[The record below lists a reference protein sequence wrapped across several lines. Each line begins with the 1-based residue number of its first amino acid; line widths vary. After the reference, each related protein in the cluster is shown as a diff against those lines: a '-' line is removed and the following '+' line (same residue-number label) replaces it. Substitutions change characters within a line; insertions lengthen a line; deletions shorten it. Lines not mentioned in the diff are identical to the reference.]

1 MKRSLALS
9 ALCGGALVVAFPA
22 AAQSLRTAEE
32 AQKSSLTHAI
42 TAPLRDVNLMRS
54 KIPVVLK
61 DALEDPYRRPTPAN
75 CSGIVGEVT
84 LLNEAL
90 GDDLDADNVRKITLR
105 GRAKEEAL
113 NAIAGLASDVI
124 PFRGWVRKITGAEK
138 HDKTI
143 QQSIAAGAV
152 RRAYLKGLG
161 EARGCNPPGTPMHK
175 PLDESTVLTE
185 NDVAAPAT
193 AAAAGGPAP
202 ATAAVLTASDTSP
215 VRKMEVNQTF
225 SPTH

>member
-1 MKRSLALS
+1 MKRTLAVS
-9 ALCGGALVVAFPA
+9 VVCGGALLSLACPA
-22 AAQSLRTAEE
+22 AAQTLQTAED

-54 KIPVVLK
+54 KIPVVLQEAF
-61 DALEDPYRRPTPAN
+61 DDPYRRPVPAN
-75 CSGIVGEVT
+75 CSGIIDEVT
-84 LLNEAL
+84 QLNEAL
-90 GDDLDADNVRKITLR
+90 GDDLDADNVKTVTMS

-138 HDKTI
+138 HDKMV

-175 PLDESTVLTE
+175 PLDAPVLTE
-185 NDVAAPAT
+185 NAVTAP
-193 AAAAGGPAP
+193 P
-202 ATAAVLTASDTSP
+202 AAVLTKQQTAP
-215 VRKMEVNQTF
+215 IRKIEVNQTF
-225 SPTH
+225 APH

>member
-1 MKRSLALS
+1 MKRTLAVS
-9 ALCGGALVVAFPA
+9 VACGGALVALACPA
-22 AAQSLRTAEE
+22 AGQTLKTAED

-42 TAPLRDVNLMRS
+42 TSPLRDVNLMRS
-54 KIPVVLK
+54 KIPAVLK
-61 DALEDPYRRPTPAN
+61 DALDDPYRRPIPAS
-75 CSGIVGEVT
+75 CSGIIDEVSQ
-84 LLNEAL
+84 LNDAL
-90 GDDLDADNVRKITLR
+90 GDDLDADNVRKVTMS

-138 HDKTI
+138 HDKTV

-175 PLDESTVLTE
+175 PLDAPVLTE
-185 NDVAAPAT
+185 NDVAAP
-193 AAAAGGPAP
+193 PP
-202 ATAAVLTASDTSP
+202 VLTKQQTAP
-215 VRKMEVNQTF
+215 IQKIEVNQTF
-225 SPTH
+225 APH

>member
-1 MKRSLALS
+1 MKRTLAVS
-9 ALCGGALVVAFPA
+9 VACGGALAALACPA
-22 AAQSLRTAEE
+22 AGQTLKTAED

-61 DALEDPYRRPTPAN
+61 DALDDPYRRPVPAN
-75 CSGIVGEVT
+75 CSGIIHEVT
-84 LLNEAL
+84 QLNDAL
-90 GDDLDADNVRKITLR
+90 GDDLDADNVKKVTMS

-138 HDKTI
+138 HDKTV

-175 PLDESTVLTE
+175 PLADAPVLTE
-185 NDVAAPAT
+185 NDVTAP
-193 AAAAGGPAP
+193 P
-202 ATAAVLTASDTSP
+202 AVLTKQQAAPIQKID
-215 VRKMEVNQTF
+215 VNQTF
-225 SPTH
+225 APH

>member
-1 MKRSLALS
+1 MKRTLALS
-9 ALCGGALVVAFPA
+9 ALCGGALVAASPA
-22 AAQSLRTAEE
+22 PAQQLQTAED

-61 DALEDPYRRPTPAN
+61 DAFDDPYRRPTPAN
-75 CSGIVGEVT
+75 CSGIIDEVT
-84 LLNEAL
+84 RLNAAL
-90 GDDLDADNVRKITLR
+90 GDDLDADEVKKVSMG

-175 PLDESTVLTE
+175 PLDAPILTE
-185 NDVAAPAT
+185 NEVAPPT
-193 AAAAGGPAP
+193 
-202 ATAAVLTASDTSP
+202 AVLTRSDVPLVQRIDVS
-215 VRKMEVNQTF
+215 QSF
-225 SPTH
+225 SPPH

>member
-1 MKRSLALS
+1 MKRTLALS
-9 ALCGGALVVAFPA
+9 ALCGGALVAFTSPA
-22 AAQSLRTAEE
+22 SSQSLKTAED

-54 KIPVVLK
+54 KIPAVLR
-61 DALEDPYRRPTPAN
+61 DALDDPYRRPVPAN
-75 CSGIVGEVT
+75 CSGIIDEVSQ
-84 LLNEAL
+84 LNDAL
-90 GDDLDADNVRKITLR
+90 GDDLDADNVRKVTLG

-124 PFRGWVRKITGAEK
+124 PFRGWVRKITGAER

-152 RRAYLKGLG
+152 RRGYLKGLG

-175 PLDESTVLTE
+175 PLDAPVLTE
-185 NDVAAPAT
+185 NDVVP
-193 AAAAGGPAP
+193 PE
-202 ATAAVLTASDTSP
+202 AVLTGQDAAP
-215 VRKMEVNQTF
+215 RKIEVNQTF
-225 SPTH
+225 QPPF

>member
-1 MKRSLALS
+1 MKRTLAVS
-9 ALCGGALVVAFPA
+9 ALCGGALVALACPA
-22 AAQSLRTAEE
+22 TAQQLKTPED

-54 KIPVVLK
+54 KIPAVLR
-61 DALEDPYRRPTPAN
+61 DAHDDPYRRPTPAN
-75 CSGIVGEVT
+75 CSGIIDEVT
-84 LLNEAL
+84 RLNDAL
-90 GDDLDADNVRKITLR
+90 GDDLDADEMKKTSLR

-124 PFRGWVRKITGAEK
+124 PFRGWVRKITGAER

-175 PLDESTVLTE
+175 PLDAPVLTE
-185 NDVAAPAT
+185 NAVAPPT
-193 AAAAGGPAP
+193 
-202 ATAAVLTASDTSP
+202 AVLTGQPSAP
-215 VRKMEVNQTF
+215 VQKIEINQTF
-225 SPTH
+225 APH

>member
-1 MKRSLALS
+1 MKRTLAV
-9 ALCGGALVVAFPA
+9 AAFWGGAVAVFSFPA
-22 AAQSLRTAEE
+22 AAQTLKTAED

-54 KIPVVLK
+54 KIPIVLQ
-61 DALEDPYRRPTPAN
+61 DSYDDPYRRPTPAS
-75 CSGIVGEVT
+75 CSGIIDEVT
-84 LLNEAL
+84 RLNEAL
-90 GDDLDADNVRKITLR
+90 GDDLDADEVKQITMG

-138 HDKTI
+138 HDKTV

-175 PLDESTVLTE
+175 PLNAPVLTE
-185 NDVAAPAT
+185 NDVAAPS
-193 AAAAGGPAP
+193 
-202 ATAAVLTASDTSP
+202 AVLSKQDAALP
-215 VRKMEVNQTF
+215 QRIEVNHAVA
-225 SPTH
+225 PPY

>member
-1 MKRSLALS
+1 MKRTLALS
-9 ALCGGALVVAFPA
+9 ALCGGALVAFASPA
-22 AAQSLRTAEE
+22 SSQSLKTAED

-54 KIPVVLK
+54 KIPTVLR
-61 DALEDPYRRPTPAN
+61 DALDDPYRRPAPAN
-75 CSGIVGEVT
+75 CSGIIDEVSQ
-84 LLNEAL
+84 LNDAL
-90 GDDLDADNVRKITLR
+90 GDDLDADNVRKVTLR

-124 PFRGWVRKITGAEK
+124 PFRGWVRKITGAER

-152 RRAYLKGLG
+152 RRGYLKGLG

-175 PLDESTVLTE
+175 PLDAPVLTE
-185 NDVAAPAT
+185 NDVAP
-193 AAAAGGPAP
+193 PE
-202 ATAAVLTASDTSP
+202 AVLTGQDAAP
-215 VRKMEVNQTF
+215 RKIEVNQTF
-225 SPTH
+225 QPPF